1 MADTAEKQPILGLPR
16 PEGPICMSEVEERP
30 AEGEQS
36 AGDRGKHIEHALAWL
51 EHLQQPHEGKRRV
64 IKLLPEENDVISGEI
79 LNRLGLCMHT
89 KLLVLI
95 CRQCESGVCS
105 EAALGHVKNRHGITT
120 SRQDREAFEAFCKEH
135 RIYERPEQTPIP
147 QAGGPPVRGIAAPV
161 PGYSCRADPFNC
173 RYSVRDLQTLLKH
186 ARVQHGQGLA
196 HDTDRDETMVQT
208 IFQGVG
214 RQYFEVDVN
223 ATAESDLGMRDYLR
237 LEFLPSVKGDPVLA
251 AGSDRDRP
259 PLLHI
264 TMWDTFHEDIRKDT
278 EQRKAAWRIKQ
289 KHLTT
294 EHGGIL
300 NSLDKVVREHH
311 SRAKK
316 FLQELPH
323 AFTAAKVLLNGP
335 RFSPEQ

>member
-1 MADTAEKQPILGLPR
+1 MIY
-16 PEGPICMSEVEERP
+16 
-30 AEGEQS
+30 
-36 AGDRGKHIEHALAWL
+36 
-51 EHLQQPHEGKRRV
+51 
-64 IKLLPEENDVISGEI
+64 GEI
-79 LNRLGLCMHT
+79 LDRLGFCMHA

-95 CRQCESGVCS
+95 CRQCEVGVCS
-105 EAALGHVKNRHGITT
+105 QAALGHMKNQHGVTP
-120 SRQDREAFEAFCKEH
+120 SREDKEAFKVFCREH
-135 RIYERPEQTPIP
+135 GVYERPEQVPIP

-173 RYSVRDLQTLLKH
+173 RYSVRDFQTLLKH

-196 HDTDRDETMVQT
+196 HGTDRDETMVQT

-214 RQYFEVDVN
+214 RQYFEVDVD
-223 ATAESDLGMRDYLR
+223 ATAVSDVDMRDYLR
-237 LEFLPSVKGDPVLA
+237 LQFLPSVKGDPVLA

-259 PLLHI
+259 PLLQI
-264 TMWDTFHEDIRKDT
+264 TMWDKFHEEIRKDT
-278 EQRKAAWRIKQ
+278 EERKAAWRIKQ
-289 KHLTT
+289 KHLTA

-316 FLQELPH
+316 FLQEQPH

-335 RFSPEQ
+335 GFSPEQ